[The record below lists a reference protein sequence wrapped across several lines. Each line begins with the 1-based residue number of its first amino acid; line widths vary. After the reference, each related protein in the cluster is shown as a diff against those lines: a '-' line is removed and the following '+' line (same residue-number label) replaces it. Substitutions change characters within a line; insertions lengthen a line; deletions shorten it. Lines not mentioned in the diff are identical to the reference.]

1 MAVCNVQGDGL
12 RPALLGIVF
21 EEAIILA
28 GFGFILGFLV
38 SLGLYA
44 GLVSFTGW
52 PVEMDASRAI
62 LVFLGTLAARS
73 ILGAIA
79 TRRLANAD
87 PADLF

>member
-73 ILGAIA
+73 ISGAIA